1 MAQHTGKDLQSMAL
15 EKLVEARREAVE
27 AIAKG
32 HGQLEKH
39 LSVLTSA
46 QAGIDVLKK
55 AKAEITKSFKN
66 KTTNVTAPKKP
77 EQPYPRPFG
86 EYPED

>member
-1 MAQHTGKDLQSMAL
+1 MAQGKGKDLQSMAL
-15 EKLVEARREAVE
+15 VNLVEARRTAVE

-32 HGQLEKH
+32 QGQLEKH

-55 AKAEITKSFKN
+55 AKAEIAKSFKN
-66 KTTNVTAPKKP
+66 KTTNGTAPKKP
-77 EQPYPRPFG
+77 EQPYRPLG